1 MYPQSQLLFERS
13 KRIIPG
19 GVNSPVRAFGSVGG
33 SPIFIQSAKGSRLF
47 DVDGRDYVDFINSWG
62 PMILGHQFEPVQQ
75 AVKQQLETG
84 VSYGCPTEAEYTMA
98 SLITEMAPWID
109 QVRLTSSG
117 TEACMSA
124 LRVARGYTGK
134 TKFIKFAGNY
144 HGHADPFL
152 VKAGSGLLTF
162 AVPGSA
168 GVPEGATQDT
178 LIAEYNDIESVE
190 THFEREGEHIAAII
204 VEPVAGNMGCIPPE
218 MSFLEGLR
226 ALCSEYGAVL
236 ILDEVMTGFRLAPG
250 GAAERL
256 GIKPDMVT
264 FGKVIGGGM
273 PVGAFGG
280 KAEIM
285 NVLAPNGPVYQ
296 AGTLSGNPIATASGI
311 ATLTYLK
318 NNPEIYSKIDATT
331 AKIESLL
338 KARFSKKEATINRL
352 GSMISIHFGTARV
365 ANYTDA
371 TNAQNDRFNRLF
383 HHLLKAGVYLP
394 PSAFES
400 WFVSNAINEEDLLK
414 LEAGLESF
422 KNEK

>member
-1 MYPQSQLLFERS
+1 
-13 KRIIPG
+13 
-19 GVNSPVRAFGSVGG
+19 
-33 SPIFIQSAKGSRLF
+33 
-47 DVDGRDYVDFINSWG
+47 
-62 PMILGHQFEPVQQ
+62 
-75 AVKQQLETG
+75 
-84 VSYGCPTEAEYTMA
+84 MA
-98 SLITEMAPWID
+98 SLITEMAPWVEA
-109 QVRLTSSG
+109 VRLTSSG

-134 TKFIKFAGNY
+134 NKFIKFAGNY

-190 THFEREGEHIAAII
+190 THFEREGDHIAAII

-218 MSFLEGLR
+218 KGFLEGLR
-226 ALCSEYGAVL
+226 TLCSEYGAVL

-250 GAAERL
+250 GAAGRL

-311 ATLTYLK
+311 ATLTCLK
-318 NNPEIYSKIDATT
+318 NNPEIYNKIDATT
-331 AKIESLL
+331 AKIEGIL
-338 KARFSKKEATINRL
+338 KARFSKKEATVNRL

-383 HHLLKAGVYLP
+383 HHLLKSGVYLP

-400 WFVSNAINEEDLLK
+400 WFISNAVNEEDLLRLK
-414 LEAGLESF
+414 VGLESF
-422 KNEK
+422 KD

>member
-33 SPIFIQSAKGSRLF
+33 SPIFIQSARGSRLF
-47 DVDGRDYVDFINSWG
+47 DADGHDYVDFINSWG
-62 PMILGHQFEPVQQ
+62 PMILGHQFEPVIK
-75 AVKQQLETG
+75 AVQKQLKKG
-84 VSYGCPTEAEYTMA
+84 VSYGCPTEAEHTMA
-98 SLITEMAPWID
+98 SLITEMAPSVD
-109 QVRLTSSG
+109 AVRLTSSG

-134 TKFIKFAGNY
+134 NKFIKFAGNY

-178 LIAEYNDIESVE
+178 LIAEYNDLDSVQ
-190 THFEREGEHIAAII
+190 THFEREGDRIAAII
-204 VEPVAGNMGCIPPE
+204 VEPVAGNMGCIPPQKG
-218 MSFLEGLR
+218 FLEGLR
-226 ALCSEYGAVL
+226 TLCNEYGAVL

-256 GIKPDMVT
+256 GINPDMVT

-285 NVLAPNGPVYQ
+285 NFLAPNGPVYQ

-311 ATLTYLK
+311 ATLTHLK
-318 NNPEIYSKIDATT
+318 NNPEVYSKIDATT
-331 AKIESLL
+331 TKIEALL
-338 KARFSKKEATINRL
+338 KARFSEKEATINRL
-352 GSMISIHFGTARV
+352 GSMISIHFGAARV

-371 TNAQNDRFNRLF
+371 TNAQNDRFNGLF

-400 WFVSNAINEEDLLK
+400 WFISNAISEEDLLR
-414 LEAGLESF
+414 LEVGLESF
-422 KNEK
+422 KD

>member
-47 DVDGRDYVDFINSWG
+47 DADGHDYVDFINSWG
-62 PMILGHQFEPVQQ
+62 PMILGHQFEPVIT
-75 AVKQQLETG
+75 AVQKQLTKG
-84 VSYGCPTEAEYTMA
+84 VSYGCPTEAEHTMA
-98 SLITEMAPWID
+98 SLITEMAPSVD
-109 QVRLTSSG
+109 AVRLTSSG

-124 LRVARGYTGK
+124 LRIARGYTGK
-134 TKFIKFAGNY
+134 NKFIKFAGNY

-178 LIAEYNDIESVE
+178 LIAEYNDLDSVQ
-190 THFEREGEHIAAII
+190 THFEREGDRIAAII
-204 VEPVAGNMGCIPPE
+204 VEPVAGNMGCIPPQKG
-218 MSFLEGLR
+218 FLEGLR
-226 ALCSEYGAVL
+226 TLCNEYGAVL

-256 GIKPDMVT
+256 GINPDMVT

-311 ATLTYLK
+311 ATLTCLK
-318 NNPEIYSKIDATT
+318 NNPEIYNKIDATT
-331 AKIESLL
+331 AKIEGIL
-338 KARFSKKEATINRL
+338 KARFSKKEATVNRL

-400 WFVSNAINEEDLLK
+400 WFISNAVNEEDLLR
-414 LEAGLESF
+414 LEVGLESF
-422 KNEK
+422 KG

>member
-1 MYPQSQLLFERS
+1 MYPQSQVLFERS

-33 SPIFIQSAKGSRLF
+33 SPIFIQSARGSRLF
-47 DVDGRDYVDFINSWG
+47 DADGHDYVDFINSWG
-62 PMILGHQFEPVQQ
+62 PMILGHQFEPVIK
-75 AVKQQLETG
+75 AVQKQLKKG
-84 VSYGCPTEAEYTMA
+84 VSYGCPTEAEHTMA
-98 SLITEMAPWID
+98 SLITEMAPSVD
-109 QVRLTSSG
+109 AVRLTSSG

-134 TKFIKFAGNY
+134 NKFIKFAGNY

-178 LIAEYNDIESVE
+178 LIAEYNDLDSVQ
-190 THFEREGEHIAAII
+190 THFEREGDRIAAII
-204 VEPVAGNMGCIPPE
+204 VEPVAGNMGCIPPQKG
-218 MSFLEGLR
+218 FLEGLR
-226 ALCSEYGAVL
+226 TLCNEYGAVL

-256 GIKPDMVT
+256 GINPDMVT

-311 ATLTYLK
+311 ATLTHLK
-318 NNPEIYSKIDATT
+318 NNPEVYSKIDATT
-331 AKIESLL
+331 TKIEALL
-338 KARFSKKEATINRL
+338 KARFSEKEATINRL
-352 GSMISIHFGTARV
+352 GSMISIHFGAARV

-371 TNAQNDRFNRLF
+371 TNAQNDRFNGLF

-400 WFVSNAINEEDLLK
+400 WFISNAISEEDLLR
-414 LEAGLESF
+414 LEVGLESF
-422 KNEK
+422 KD

>member
-47 DVDGRDYVDFINSWG
+47 DADGHDYVDFINSWG
-62 PMILGHQFEPVQQ
+62 PMILWHQFEPVIT
-75 AVKQQLETG
+75 AVQKQLTKG
-84 VSYGCPTEAEYTMA
+84 VSYGCPTEAEHTMA
-98 SLITEMAPWID
+98 SLITEMAPSVD
-109 QVRLTSSG
+109 AVRLTSSG

-124 LRVARGYTGK
+124 LRIARGYTGK
-134 TKFIKFAGNY
+134 NKFIKFAGNY

-178 LIAEYNDIESVE
+178 LIAEYNDLDSVQ
-190 THFEREGEHIAAII
+190 THFEREGDRIAAII

-218 MSFLEGLR
+218 KGFLEGLR
-226 ALCSEYGAVL
+226 TLCSEYGAVL

-256 GIKPDMVT
+256 GINPDMVT

-311 ATLTYLK
+311 ATLTCLK
-318 NNPEIYSKIDATT
+318 NNPEIYNKIDATT
-331 AKIESLL
+331 AKIEGIL
-338 KARFSKKEATINRL
+338 KARFSKKEATVNRL

-400 WFVSNAINEEDLLK
+400 WFISNAVNEEDLLR
-414 LEAGLESF
+414 LEVGLESF
-422 KNEK
+422 KG

>member
-1 MYPQSQLLFERS
+1 MYPQSQVLFERS

-33 SPIFIQSAKGSRLF
+33 SPIFIQSARGSRLF
-47 DVDGRDYVDFINSWG
+47 DADGRDYVDFINSWG
-62 PMILGHQFEPVQQ
+62 PMILGHQFEPVIK
-75 AVKQQLETG
+75 AVQKQLKKG
-84 VSYGCPTEAEYTMA
+84 VSYGCPTEAEHTMA
-98 SLITEMAPWID
+98 SLITEMAPSVD
-109 QVRLTSSG
+109 AVRLTSSG

-134 TKFIKFAGNY
+134 NKFIKFAGNY

-178 LIAEYNDIESVE
+178 LIAEYNDLDSVQ
-190 THFEREGEHIAAII
+190 THFEREGDRIAAII
-204 VEPVAGNMGCIPPE
+204 VEPVAGNMGCIPPQKG
-218 MSFLEGLR
+218 FLEGLR
-226 ALCSEYGAVL
+226 TLCNEYGAVL

-256 GIKPDMVT
+256 GINPDMVT

-311 ATLTYLK
+311 ATLTHLK
-318 NNPEIYSKIDATT
+318 NNPEVYSKIDATT
-331 AKIESLL
+331 TKIEALL
-338 KARFSKKEATINRL
+338 KARFSEKEATINRL
-352 GSMISIHFGTARV
+352 GSMISIHFGAARV

-371 TNAQNDRFNRLF
+371 TNAQNDRFNGLF

-400 WFVSNAINEEDLLK
+400 WFISNAISEEDLLR
-414 LEAGLESF
+414 LEVGLESF
-422 KNEK
+422 KD

>member
-33 SPIFIQSAKGSRLF
+33 SPIFIQSARGSRLF
-47 DVDGRDYVDFINSWG
+47 DADGHDYVDFINSWG
-62 PMILGHQFEPVQQ
+62 PMILGHQFEPVIK
-75 AVKQQLETG
+75 AVQKQLKKG
-84 VSYGCPTEAEYTMA
+84 VSYGCPTEAEHTMA
-98 SLITEMAPWID
+98 SLITEMAPSVD
-109 QVRLTSSG
+109 AVRLTSSG

-134 TKFIKFAGNY
+134 NKFIKFAGNY

-178 LIAEYNDIESVE
+178 LIAEYNDLDSVQ
-190 THFEREGEHIAAII
+190 THFEREGDRIAAII
-204 VEPVAGNMGCIPPE
+204 VEPVAGNMGCIPPQKG
-218 MSFLEGLR
+218 FLEGLR
-226 ALCSEYGAVL
+226 TLCNEYGAVL

-256 GIKPDMVT
+256 GINPDMVT

-311 ATLTYLK
+311 ATLTHLK
-318 NNPEIYSKIDATT
+318 NNPEVYSKIDATT
-331 AKIESLL
+331 TKIEALL
-338 KARFSKKEATINRL
+338 KARFSEKEATINRL
-352 GSMISIHFGTARV
+352 GSMISIHFGAARV

-371 TNAQNDRFNRLF
+371 TNAQNDRFNGLF

-400 WFVSNAINEEDLLK
+400 WFISNAISEEDLLR
-414 LEAGLESF
+414 LEVGLESF
-422 KNEK
+422 KD

>member
-33 SPIFIQSAKGSRLF
+33 TPLFIKSAKGSRLV

-62 PMILGHQFEPVQQ
+62 PMILGHQFDPVIK
-75 AVKQQLETG
+75 AVQDQLSTG
-84 VSYGCPTEAEYTMA
+84 VSYGCPTEAEHTMA
-98 SLITEMAPWID
+98 SLITEMAPWAEQI
-109 QVRLTSSG
+109 RLTSSG

-134 TKFIKFAGNY
+134 NKFIKFAGNY

-178 LIAEYNDIESVE
+178 LIAEYNDLESVAS
-190 THFEREGEHIAAII
+190 HFQREGDKIAAII
-204 VEPVAGNMGCIPPE
+204 VEPVAGNMGCIPPQE
-218 MSFLEGLR
+218 GFLDGLR
-226 ALCSEYGAVL
+226 TLCDQYEAIL

-256 GIKPDMVT
+256 GVQPDMVT

-331 AKIESLL
+331 AKIEGLL

-352 GSMISIHFGTARV
+352 GSMISIHFGAARV

-400 WFVSNAINEEDLLK
+400 WFISNAVNEEDLLR
-414 LEAGLESF
+414 LEVGLESF
-422 KNEK
+422 KD

>member
-1 MYPQSQLLFERS
+1 MYTQSKLLFERS
-13 KRIIPG
+13 KRVIPG

-33 SPIFIQSAKGSRLF
+33 SPIFIRSAEGSRLF
-47 DVDGRDYVDFINSWG
+47 DADGRDYVDFINSWG
-62 PMILGHQFEPVQQ
+62 PMILGHQFEPVIK
-75 AVKQQLETG
+75 AVQKQLKKG
-84 VSYGCPTEAEYTMA
+84 VSYGCPTEAEHIMA
-98 SLITEMAPWID
+98 SLITEMAPWVD
-109 QVRLTSSG
+109 AVRLTSSG

-134 TKFIKFAGNY
+134 NKFIKFAGNY

-178 LIAEYNDIESVE
+178 LIAEYNDLDSVQ
-190 THFEREGEHIAAII
+190 THFEREGDRIAAII
-204 VEPVAGNMGCIPPE
+204 VEPVAGNMGCIPPQKG
-218 MSFLEGLR
+218 FLEGLR
-226 ALCSEYGAVL
+226 TLCNEYGAVL

-256 GIKPDMVT
+256 GINPDMVT

-311 ATLTYLK
+311 ATLTHLK
-318 NNPEIYSKIDATT
+318 NNPEVYSKIDATT
-331 AKIESLL
+331 TKIEALL
-338 KARFSKKEATINRL
+338 KARFSEKEATINRL
-352 GSMISIHFGTARV
+352 GSMISIHFGAARV

-371 TNAQNDRFNRLF
+371 TNAQNDRFNGLF

-400 WFVSNAINEEDLLK
+400 WFISNAISEEDLLR
-414 LEAGLESF
+414 LEVGLESF
-422 KNEK
+422 KD

>member
-33 SPIFIQSAKGSRLF
+33 TPLFIKSSKGSRLV
-47 DVDGRDYVDFINSWG
+47 DADGREYVDFINSWG
-62 PMILGHQFEPVQQ
+62 PMILGHQFGPVIE
-75 AVKQQLETG
+75 AVQDQLSTG
-84 VSYGCPTEAEYTMA
+84 VSYGCPTEAEHTMA
-98 SLITEMAPWID
+98 SLITEMAPWVEA
-109 QVRLTSSG
+109 VRLTSSG

-134 TKFIKFAGNY
+134 NKFIKFAGNY

-178 LIAEYNDIESVE
+178 LIAEYNDLDSVQ
-190 THFEREGEHIAAII
+190 THFEREGDRIAAII
-204 VEPVAGNMGCIPPE
+204 VEPVAGNMGCIPPQKG
-218 MSFLEGLR
+218 FLEGLR
-226 ALCSEYGAVL
+226 TLCNEYGAVL

-256 GIKPDMVT
+256 RINPDMVT

-318 NNPEIYSKIDATT
+318 NNPEVYSKIDATT
-331 AKIESLL
+331 TKIEALL
-338 KARFSKKEATINRL
+338 KARFPEKEATINRL
-352 GSMISIHFGTARV
+352 GSMISIHFGAARV

-371 TNAQNDRFNRLF
+371 TNAQNDRFNGLF

-400 WFVSNAINEEDLLK
+400 WFISNAISEEDLLR
-414 LEAGLESF
+414 LEVGLESF
-422 KNEK
+422 KD

>member
-33 SPIFIQSAKGSRLF
+33 TPLFIKSAKGSRLV

-62 PMILGHQFEPVQQ
+62 PMILGHKFDPVIE
-75 AVKQQLETG
+75 AVQDQLSTG
-84 VSYGCPTEAEYTMA
+84 VSYGCPTEAEHTMA
-98 SLITEMAPWID
+98 SLITEMAPWAEQI
-109 QVRLTSSG
+109 RLTSSG

-134 TKFIKFAGNY
+134 NKFIKFAGNY

-178 LIAEYNDIESVE
+178 LIAEYNDLESVAS
-190 THFEREGEHIAAII
+190 HFQREGDKIAAII
-204 VEPVAGNMGCIPPE
+204 VEPVAGNMGCIPPQE
-218 MSFLEGLR
+218 GFLDGLR
-226 ALCSEYGAVL
+226 TLCDQYEAIL

-256 GIKPDMVT
+256 GVQPDMVT

-331 AKIESLL
+331 AKIEGLL

-352 GSMISIHFGTARV
+352 GSMISIHFGAARV

-400 WFVSNAINEEDLLK
+400 WFISNAVNEEDLLR
-414 LEAGLESF
+414 LEVGLESF
-422 KNEK
+422 KD

>member
-1 MYPQSQLLFERS
+1 MNYQRSSALFEAAQ
-13 KRIIPG
+13 KVIPG
-19 GVNSPVRAFGSVGG
+19 GVNSPVRAFKAVGG
-33 SPIFIQSAKGSRLF
+33 TPIFVERAKGAYLY
-47 DVDGRDYVDFINSWG
+47 DVDGNRYVDFIASWG
-62 PMILGHQFEPVQQ
+62 PLILGHAYEPVLK
-75 AVKQQLETG
+75 AVTEKAALGTSFGMPTAIET
-84 VSYGCPTEAEYTMA
+84 ELA
-98 SLITEMAPWID
+98 SLAVSMVPGID
-109 QVRLTSSG
+109 KIRFVNSG

-124 LRVARGYTGK
+124 IRLARGF
-134 TKFIKFAGNY
+134 TKKDKIIKFKGCY
-144 HGHADPFL
+144 HGHSDAFL
-152 VKAGSGLLTF
+152 IQAGSGAVTF
-162 AVPGSA
+162 GAPSSPGVTKGTA
-168 GVPEGATQDT
+168 KDT
-178 LIAEYNDIESVE
+178 LLADYNDL
-190 THFEREGEHIAAII
+190 EGVQQLVQEHKNDIAAII
-204 VEPVAGNMGCIPPE
+204 IEPVAGNMGCIPPE
-218 MSFLEGLR
+218 KGFLKGLR
-226 ALCSEYGAVL
+226 TLCSEYGAVL

-318 NNPEIYSKIDATT
+318 NNPEVYSKIDATT
-331 AKIESLL
+331 TKIEALL
-338 KARFSKKEATINRL
+338 KARFPEKEATINRL
-352 GSMISIHFGTARV
+352 GSMISIHFGAARV

-371 TNAQNDRFNRLF
+371 TNAQNDRFNGLF

-400 WFVSNAINEEDLLK
+400 WFISNAISEEDLLR
-414 LEAGLESF
+414 LEVGLESF
-422 KNEK
+422 KD